1 MPSTPPPLSD
11 PGAAAQ
17 EIALLR
23 AQLAQLQADNLALQ
37 QALAQSQLGARD
49 PALEAQVQLR
59 TAELQAAN
67 RELEAFSY
75 SVSHDLRA
83 PLRHIVGYIELF
95 RHHVGTSTDPK
106 AEKYLATITDA
117 ARRMGAL
124 IDGLLSFSRLGRA
137 ALAQGVVD
145 FDGLVAS
152 SRTALQQD
160 CTGRTVRWEIAPL
173 PPVQGDAVLLR
184 EVWANLLENALKYTR
199 PREVAQ
205 IGIGWQPGED
215 GAPVFFVRDNG
226 VGFDMAH
233 AHKLFGVFQRLHHVR
248 DFEGTGIGL
257 ALTRRIV
264 ERHGGRIWADSTPD
278 AGSCFYFSLPAGPGA
293 AAPTACATILTHES
307 PKNE

>member
-1 MPSTPPPLSD
+1 MSASTQPL
-11 PGAAAQ
+11 PETAAAQ

-37 QALAQSQLGARD
+37 QALAQSQLAARD

-59 TAELQAAN
+59 TEELLAAN

-95 RHHVGTSTDPK
+95 RHHVGPATDPK

-117 ARRMGAL
+117 ALRMGQL

-137 ALAQGVVD
+137 ALAKGVVD
-145 FDGLVAS
+145 FNSLVAS
-152 SRTALQQD
+152 SRSALAQD
-160 CTGRTVRWEIAPL
+160 CASRAIAWEIAPL
-173 PPVQGDAVLLR
+173 PAVHGDAVLLR

-199 PREVAQ
+199 PREVAH
-205 IGIGWQPGED
+205 ITIGWQPGEA
-215 GAPVFFVRDNG
+215 GAQVFFVRDNG

-257 ALTRRIV
+257 ALARRIV
-264 ERHGGRIWADSTPD
+264 ERHGGRIWADSTPEK
-278 AGSCFYFSLPAGPGA
+278 GSCFYFSLPPSPAGTA
-293 AAPTACATILTHES
+293 AEACVTILAQD
-307 PKNE
+307 PP